1 MKGIDNQDP
10 VGTNQNFHE
19 GIDNQGPVGEQNPG
33 MNNMM
38 GGNPVDNNVINQ
50 IQNVPVNPNKYALET
65 SFGSCP
71 ECGMSHPPLP
81 QGEKCPNS
89 SLEALTAKQSNTP
102 VKITDQEFNKFLVSM
117 KNILISQL
125 HQIEVTNPQEIFRH
139 LTLKIMEALEDL
151 KKK

>member
-50 IQNVPVNPNKYALET
+50 IQNVPD
-65 SFGSCP
+65 SFGF
-71 ECGMSHPPLP
+71 
-81 QGEKCPNS
+81 
-89 SLEALTAKQSNTP
+89 T
-102 VKITDQEFNKFLVSM
+102 I
-117 KNILISQL
+117 ILRQL
-125 HQIEVTNPQEIFRH
+125 
-139 LTLKIMEALEDL
+139 
-151 KKK
+151 